1 MHRSITVLLFLL
13 ITLGYTH
20 ASAQQAEKINTQQT
34 TEANKLKLYPNPAKT
49 YVNIYVD
56 WQTAQPF
63 SIFIYDMQYN
73 TQLNEVKV
81 GARKSYQY
89 ALDVT
94 QLPAGKYKIKIVGTS
109 QMEEILTVAR

>member
-1 MHRSITVLLFLL
+1 MHRSMAVLFFIL

-20 ASAQQAEKINTQQT
+20 ASAQQAEKTNTKQT
-34 TEANKLKLYPNPAKT
+34 AETDRLKLYPNPAKT

-56 WQTAQPF
+56 WKTAQPF

-81 GARKSYQY
+81 GTRKSYQY

-109 QMEEILTVAR
+109 QMEEILTVIK

>member
-1 MHRSITVLLFLL
+1 MYRLIAVLSFLL
-13 ITLGYTH
+13 ITLGYTP
-20 ASAQQAEKINTQQT
+20 ASAQQAEKPNAKQVAETDS
-34 TEANKLKLYPNPAKT
+34 LKLYPNPAKT

-56 WQTAQPF
+56 WKTAQPF

-109 QMEEILTVAR
+109 QMEEILTVTK

>member
-1 MHRSITVLLFLL
+1 MYRLIAVLTFLL
-13 ITLGYTH
+13 ITLGDTR
-20 ASAQQAEKINTQQT
+20 ATAQQAEKTNTKQT
-34 TEANKLKLYPNPAKT
+34 AETDRLKLYPNPAKT

-56 WQTAQPF
+56 WKTAQPF

-81 GARKSYQY
+81 GTRKSYQY

-109 QMEEILTVAR
+109 QMEEILTVAK

>member
-1 MHRSITVLLFLL
+1 MHRSFAVLSFLL

-20 ASAQQAEKINTQQT
+20 ASAQHAEKTNTKQT
-34 TEANKLKLYPNPAKT
+34 TETDRLKLYPNPAKT

-56 WQTAQPF
+56 WKTVQPF

-94 QLPAGKYKIKIVGTS
+94 QLPAGKYKIKIVGSS
-109 QMEEILTVAR
+109 QMEEILTVTK

>member
-1 MHRSITVLLFLL
+1 MHRLIAVLSFFL
-13 ITLGYTH
+13 ITFGCTYV
-20 ASAQQAEKINTQQT
+20 SAQQAEKTNTKQT
-34 TEANKLKLYPNPAKT
+34 ADTDRLKLYPNPAKT

-56 WQTAQPF
+56 WKTAQPF

-81 GARKSYQY
+81 GTRKSYQY

-94 QLPAGKYKIKIVGTS
+94 QLPVGKYKIKIVGTS
-109 QMEEILTVAR
+109 QMEEILTVVK